1 MAREA
6 LKDQIQQNNLIDI
19 WRELHP
25 QEKTFTWQKY
35 NENKQSRLDFFLI
48 SASLLPFVQRAE
60 IKPGFCS
67 DHSGIEL
74 DIDFSRFIRGRG
86 FWKFNSSLIKDPNF
100 LTLIKETIRRVVAQY
115 AIIDGNYNFYEKATK
130 EQLEEF
136 YATTNPEILQHV
148 NLKINPQSFLD
159 VLLMEIRR
167 ETISFSSKKKRERIK
182 KRGGFNS

>member
-159 VLLMEIRR
+159 VLLM
-167 ETISFSSKKKRERIK
+167 
-182 KRGGFNS
+182 